1 MKLRNLFLI
10 GGLATVVFSG
20 CLKSTP
26 YLDVSHTQPIIE
38 FGWSPANGHYGPFQY
53 DSSGTSLQTDIDTA
67 VGLVIA
73 APQPLNQS
81 YTITVSIDTTQI
93 TGFQEITTWNGA
105 ADTLNFTLMPQ
116 SMYTIDSVATIAAG
130 HTLGRIPVTLKLSQL
145 PLFTGYALPLRITG
159 SDGLLVSGSTGAS
172 TAVFMWWFYRWY

>member
-1 MKLRNLFLI
+1 MKLRNLFII
-10 GGLATVVFSG
+10 GGLATVVLSG

-53 DSSGTSLQTDIDTA
+53 DSTGNSLETDIDTA

-93 TGFQEITTWNGA
+93 TGFQEITTWQGA
-105 ADTLNFTLMPQ
+105 ADTLNFTMMPQ
-116 SMYTIDSVATIAAG
+116 SMYTLDSVATIAAG
-130 HTLGRIPVTLKLSQL
+130 YTLGRIPITLRLSQL

-159 SDGLLVSGSTGAS
+159 NDGLLVSGSTGAS
-172 TAVFMWWFYRWY
+172 SAVFMWWFYRWY